1 MAKLNGNKC
10 EVTGVFWY
18 VLKKR
23 EKEENL
29 SVVAIDEFMTSRIC
43 NICYKDSLKKM
54 NGVNDHSVLECHN
67 CTTLWQRDINAA
79 KNMLLISSLIW
90 NGNDRP
96 GVFSLKARIY
106 NTYLIRIAVINAVL
120 STKIF

>member
-10 EVTGVFWY
+10 EVIGVFWH

-43 NICYKDSLKKM
+43 NICYKDLLKKVD
-54 NGVNDHSVLECHN
+54 GANDHSVLECHN
-67 CTTLWQRDINAA
+67 CTTLWQRYINAA

-90 NGNDRP
+90 NGNDLP
-96 GVFSLKARIY
+96 GVFSPKARIY
-106 NTYLIRIAVINAVL
+106 DIY
-120 STKIF
+120 